1 MGGAETF
8 CFVLITAYVSLG
20 RMNNTND
27 DFFDDSSVP
36 QIRRQVSLSHIRH
49 YLHKMTSMATSF
61 SEPILDPI
69 SQFDRYIR
77 ATFKDA
83 VANNDNH
90 WLKSSFQAIS
100 ANSDGTVSHL
110 VPKDGYPFSDDELKK
125 LVSYACELLSLNSDS
140 PKPRRNEI
148 FEFVNMSDEEWKTK
162 KSAFEN

>member
-1 MGGAETF
+1 MGGLETF
-8 CFVLITAYVSLG
+8 CFVLLKACVSLG
-20 RMNNTND
+20 RMNNIND
-27 DFFDDSSVP
+27 DFFDDSSAP

-83 VANNDNH
+83 IANNDNH

-100 ANSDGTVSHL
+100 ANSSGKVSHL
-110 VPKDGYPFSDDELKK
+110 VPKDGYPFRDDELKK
-125 LVSYACELLSLNSDS
+125 LVSYACDLLSLNSDS
-140 PKPRRNEI
+140 SKILGNETL
-148 FEFVNMSDEEWKTK
+148 EFVDMSDEEWKTK
-162 KSAFEN
+162 KSAFES